1 MSVLICRSNPVAPD
15 PRVEKIAGA
24 LSAQGIPV
32 SVLAWDR
39 TGKLPAAETRPGYTI
54 RRLSIQAEYARG
66 VGNLPALLRWQ
77 QALLTWLLRNRASYD
92 VIHAC
97 DFDTILPALLCKLLG
112 GKTIVYDIFDF
123 YADHLRATPSWL
135 KTAIRRI
142 DLWAIRQADA
152 LILADESRREQ
163 IAGTTPRRL
172 VVVYNTPPDLLDQV
186 VPATRPAGT
195 HLHLAYIGLLQVE
208 RGLLEMMDVLRRHP
222 EWSLDLAGFGGDQE
236 LILTAARGLPNLVW
250 HGRVPYERA
259 LELSAAA
266 DVLFATYDPEI
277 PNHRFSSP
285 NKLFEAMMLG
295 KPVLVCQG
303 TNMDRLVTENDFG
316 LVIPYGDLAALE
328 EALQRLYADEVLRH
342 HLAQNARRAYQETYT
357 WERMETRLRDLYTT
371 LLAHPS

>member
-1 MSVLICRSNPVAPD
+1 
-15 PRVEKIAGA
+15 
-24 LSAQGIPV
+24 
-32 SVLAWDR
+32 
-39 TGKLPAAETRPGYTI
+39 
-54 RRLSIQAEYARG
+54 
-66 VGNLPALLRWQ
+66 VGNFPALLRWQ
-77 QALLTWLLRNRASYD
+77 QGLLIWLLRNRASYD

-97 DFDTILPALLCKLLG
+97 DFDTILPALLCKLVG
-112 GKTIVYDIFDF
+112 GKTVVYDIFDF

-135 KTAIRRI
+135 KAAIRRV

-152 LILADESRREQ
+152 LILADDSRREQ
-163 IAGTTPRRL
+163 ISGTTPRRL

-186 VPATRPAGT
+186 VPAIRPAGT
-195 HLHLAYIGLLQVE
+195 ALHLAYIGLLQVE
-208 RGLLEMMDVLRRHP
+208 RGLLEMVDVLRRRP

-236 LILTAARGLPNLVW
+236 HILSAAQGLPNLIW
-250 HGRVPYERA
+250 HGRVPYERS

-316 LVIPYGDLAALE
+316 LVIPYGNVVALE
-328 EALQRLYADEVLRH
+328 EALQRLHADEALRH
-342 HLAQNARRAYQETYT
+342 RLAQNARRAYQEIYT
-357 WERMETRLRDLYTT
+357 WERMETRLRDLYIA
-371 LLAHPS
+371 LRAHPS